1 MKYFC
6 ISFPGSIVNI
16 DNRTKINMS
25 GLLYIIAIIL
35 LIGWL
40 LGFFIF
46 SLSGFIHLLL
56 VFAIIAVLFRL
67 IKGRSV

>member
-1 MKYFC
+1 
-6 ISFPGSIVNI
+6 
-16 DNRTKINMS
+16 MS

-40 LGFFIF
+40 LGFFVF
-46 SLSGFIHLLL
+46 SLEGFIHILL

-67 IKGRSV
+67 IRGGSV